1 MEVLA
6 LPCSAIIDP
15 DGDVV
20 VACSNVSFLVSSNA
34 LSLASPVLY
43 GMFKPG
49 IREGLALRGISG
61 TLEPPVIP
69 LPEDDPNTFRHFCNL
84 AHHKLPALP
93 ETLDAASLKDL
104 AVFIVKYG
112 CRPAIID
119 RGWLWI
125 TKDEQFSQL
134 SPEDCWC
141 ALLFAYAMDLSD
153 RFSYFSGTLLSL
165 RRQNFSNWD
174 YALANL
180 EFMPRHFLEHLD
192 IKQAL
197 VHFNVETALMDIV
210 SRAQSRSSM
219 ECRKL
224 KIFLGSYL
232 QILWKSGILPGT
244 LELRGKTLAQIMQSA
259 SDLPA
264 IRYNPGS
271 GECDGYYNEC
281 FCSHANQLD
290 VKQNLLEELKKC
302 ADDEKA
308 GICLS
313 CVKREPCDQHHGPH
327 KEDEILSE
335 EEKEVISPGP

>member
-1 MEVLA
+1 MSTEV
-6 LPCSAIIDP
+6 IDP
-15 DGDVV
+15 NGDVV

-34 LSLASPVLY
+34 LSLASPVFY
-43 GMFKPG
+43 SMFKPS
-49 IREGLALRGISG
+49 IREGFAVRGIPSS
-61 TLEPPVIP
+61 LEPLVIP
-69 LPEDDPNTFRHFCNL
+69 LPDDDPNTFRLFCNL
-84 AHHKLPALP
+84 AHHKLLALP

-125 TKDEQFSQL
+125 TKDEQFSQI
-134 SPEDCWC
+134 SPEDCWN

-153 RFSYFSGTLLSL
+153 RFSYFSGKLLSS
-165 RRQNFSNWD
+165 RRQSFSNWD
-174 YALANL
+174 YGLENL
-180 EFMPRHFLEHLD
+180 EFMPHHFLEQLD

-197 VHFNVETALMDIV
+197 VHFNAETALMDIV
-210 SRAQSRSSM
+210 SIAQSRSSK

-224 KIFLGSYL
+224 KMFLGSYL
-232 QILWKSGILPGT
+232 QILWKAGILPGM

-264 IRYNPGS
+264 ISYNPGS

-281 FCSHANQLD
+281 FCSHANELD
-290 VKQNLLEELKKC
+290 IKQHLLEELEKC
-302 ADDEKA
+302 VDDEKA

-313 CVKREPCDQHHGPH
+313 CVKREPCDQHPGPH
-327 KEDEILSE
+327 KEDEILSD
-335 EEKEVISPGP
+335 EEKDVSCPGT